1 MNTFK
6 FLTLAA
12 ITTIFVSCNYS
23 KSTADVGNK
32 EQTKTE
38 AQQNIDFST
47 GIYTATLPCADC
59 MGIETYIT
67 FRIDNKAVKSTSYL
81 DSDGTS
87 ENEYGTWTKNDDIIE
102 VSIPNSPKEYYLV
115 KPNKTL
121 VRLDADKKEV
131 SGELAKNYI
140 FKEVKAFTPAQLNG
154 TYNTNASGKG
164 YNQILE
170 LKSENDSIYSVKIS
184 FIGAVKGCTFE
195 GKGKL
200 VNNQIDVDL
209 KTINKDLKG
218 TMTILFKDKTAE
230 VFTSKFED
238 RLALN
243 YFCGGGASLAGDYD
257 KK

>member
-1 MNTFK
+1 MNSFK
-6 FLTLAA
+6 FLSLAA
-12 ITTIFVSCNYS
+12 LTTFFISCNDS
-23 KSTADVGNK
+23 KSTADDGNK

-38 AQQNIDFST
+38 AKQNNDFST

-59 MGIETYIT
+59 MGIENYIT
-67 FRIDNKAVKSTSYL
+67 FQKVNKAVKSTSYL

-87 ENEYGTWTKNDDIIE
+87 ENEYGTWTKIDDIIE
-102 VSIPNSPKEYYLV
+102 LSIANSPTEYYLV

-140 FKEVKAFTPAQLNG
+140 FKQIKAYTPAQLNG
-154 TYNTNASGKG
+154 TYHSNTSEKG
-164 YNQILE
+164 YNEILT
-170 LKSENDSIYSVKIS
+170 LTSENDSIYSVKIS
-184 FIGAVKGCTFE
+184 FTGAAKGCTFE

-218 TMTILFKDKTAE
+218 TITILFKENTAE

-238 RLALN
+238 RFALN
-243 YFCGGGASLAGDYD
+243 YFCGGGASLAGDYH

>member
-12 ITTIFVSCNYS
+12 ITTIIVSCNYS

-67 FRIDNKAVKSTSYL
+67 FQKDNKAVKSTSYL

-102 VSIPNSPKEYYLV
+102 VSI
-115 KPNKTL
+115 
-121 VRLDADKKEV
+121 
-131 SGELAKNYI
+131 
-140 FKEVKAFTPAQLNG
+140 
-154 TYNTNASGKG
+154 
-164 YNQILE
+164 QIRPR
-170 LKSENDSIYSVKIS
+170 NIIW
-184 FIGAVKGCTFE
+184 
-195 GKGKL
+195 
-200 VNNQIDVDL
+200 
-209 KTINKDLKG
+209 
-218 TMTILFKDKTAE
+218 
-230 VFTSKFED
+230 
-238 RLALN
+238 
-243 YFCGGGASLAGDYD
+243 
-257 KK
+257 

>member
-6 FLTLAA
+6 FLSLAVL
-12 ITTIFVSCNYS
+12 TSIFVSCSDS
-23 KSTADVGNK
+23 KSTVDTDNK

-38 AQQNIDFST
+38 AQQNNDFPL
-47 GIYTATLPCADC
+47 GMYTATLPCADC
-59 MGIETYIT
+59 MEIETYIT
-67 FRIDNKAVKSTSYL
+67 FQKDNKAVKSTSYL

-131 SGELAKNYI
+131 SGELAKQYI
-140 FKEVKAFTPAQLNG
+140 FKEVKAYTPAQLNG
-154 TYNTNASGKG
+154 TYHSNVNGKG
-164 YNQILE
+164 YNQIQE
-170 LKSENDSIYSVKIS
+170 LKSENGTIYSVKIS
-184 FIGAVKGCTFE
+184 FTGAVKGCTFE

-243 YFCGGGASLAGDYD
+243 YFCGGGAGLAGDYD